1 MDEFE
6 FGIDILDLKTGDYK
20 EPVLGSGLLTKAEYG
35 NSKNIYLLSEQGYM
49 ALVSLMKTD
58 KAKELRK
65 RFRRESKINEIQ
77 VLGTQ
82 EFMGKQVP
90 VIEGGFGIGQK
101 VVLAKTVAEIHEQR
115 LDKVNELINNNID
128 EFEEGIDFLDLKV
141 TLGKGYNFEE
151 LGFNK
156 MQVAKAKNIY
166 ILSEQGYMCLI
177 SFMKTEKAKELR
189 KKFRREYFS
198 MRETLRVLTR
208 EQELVLDLYEGS
220 NNVTTLQEKRRTI

>member
-1 MDEFE
+1 
-6 FGIDILDLKTGDYK
+6 
-20 EPVLGSGLLTKAEYG
+20 
-35 NSKNIYLLSEQGYM
+35 
-49 ALVSLMKTD
+49 
-58 KAKELRK
+58 
-65 RFRRESKINEIQ
+65 RESKINEIQ

>member
-1 MDEFE
+1 
-6 FGIDILDLKTGDYK
+6 
-20 EPVLGSGLLTKAEYG
+20 
-35 NSKNIYLLSEQGYM
+35 
-49 ALVSLMKTD
+49 
-58 KAKELRK
+58 
-65 RFRRESKINEIQ
+65 
-77 VLGTQ
+77 
-82 EFMGKQVP
+82 
-90 VIEGGFGIGQK
+90 
-101 VVLAKTVAEIHEQR
+101 
-115 LDKVNELINNNID
+115 
-128 EFEEGIDFLDLKV
+128 
-141 TLGKGYNFEE
+141 
-151 LGFNK
+151 

>member
-1 MDEFE
+1 MQ
-6 FGIDILDLKTGDYK
+6 
-20 EPVLGSGLLTKAEYG
+20 VAKA
-35 NSKNIYLLSEQGYM
+35 KNIYLLSEQGYM

-141 TLGKGYNFEE
+141 TLGKGT
-151 LGFNK
+151 
-156 MQVAKAKNIY
+156 
-166 ILSEQGYMCLI
+166 ILKS
-177 SFMKTEKAKELR
+177 
-189 KKFRREYFS
+189 
-198 MRETLRVLTR
+198 
-208 EQELVLDLYEGS
+208 
-220 NNVTTLQEKRRTI
+220 